1 MILLSPAKSLDYK
14 QSIPF
19 KPFVS
24 QPIFIKETEKLV
36 KKLKKFSSKKLEKL
50 FHVSPEIA
58 DLNYYRFQDWEQ
70 PIEEKETIKPC
81 IEVFNGEAYKGLNPF
96 TFNEDELIYAQEH
109 LRILSGLYGVL
120 KPLDLMYPYRLEMG
134 TKWEIDTKNKNL
146 YAFWTEKITKQLKSE
161 KPAFIINVAS
171 NEYFKAID
179 FKKLGIKTIVPVFKD
194 FKNGEYK
201 VIMMYAKHARGAM
214 ARFCIQNKIS
224 DVEQIKLFNSDGYS
238 YNDLL
243 SNENEWVFTRS

>member
-1 MILLSPAKSLDYK
+1 MILLSPAKSLDYS
-14 QSIPF
+14 QSLPN

-24 QPIFIKETEKLV
+24 QPLFIKESEKLV
-36 KKLKKFSSKKLEKL
+36 KKLKKFSSKKLEGL

-58 DLNYYRFQDWEQ
+58 SLNYDRFQSWEQ
-70 PIEEKETIKPC
+70 PLEEKDNIKPC
-81 IEVFNGEAYKGLNPF
+81 VEVFNGEAYKGLNPF
-96 TFNEDELIYAQEH
+96 TFSESDLMYAQDH

-134 TKWEIDTKNKNL
+134 TKWEIDAKNKNL
-146 YAFWTEKITKQLKSE
+146 YAYWTDKITKQLKTE
-161 KPAFIINVAS
+161 KPDFIVNVAS
-171 NEYFKAID
+171 NEYFKAVD

-214 ARFCIQNKIS
+214 ARFCIQNRIS
-224 DVEQIKLFNSDGYS
+224 DVEQIKLFKEDGYT

>member
-1 MILLSPAKSLDYK
+1 MILLSPAKSLDYN
-14 QSIPF
+14 QTIED

-24 QPIFIKETEKLV
+24 TPAFLKESEKLV
-36 KKLKKFSSKKLEKL
+36 KKLKKFSSKKLETL

-58 DLNYYRFQDWEQ
+58 SLNYDRFQQWEQ
-70 PIEEKETIKPC
+70 PLEEKETIKPC
-81 IEVFNGEAYKGLNPF
+81 VEVFNGEAYKGLNPF
-96 TFNEDELIYAQEH
+96 TLSKDELEYAQQH
-109 LRILSGLYGVL
+109 LRILSGLYGIL

-134 TKWEIDTKNKNL
+134 TKWEIDAKTKNL
-146 YAFWTEKITKQLKSE
+146 YAFWTDKLTKHIQTE

-171 NEYFKAID
+171 SEYFKAVN
-179 FKKLGIKTIVPVFKD
+179 FKKLGIKTITPIFKD
-194 FKNGEYK
+194 FKNGDYK

-214 ARFCIQNKIS
+214 ARFCIQNKIE
-224 DVEQIKLFNSDGYS
+224 DPEQIKLFNSDGYA

>member
-1 MILLSPAKSLDYK
+1 M
-14 QSIPF
+14 
-19 KPFVS
+19 
-24 QPIFIKETEKLV
+24 
-36 KKLKKFSSKKLEKL
+36 KKFSSKKLEKL
-50 FHVSPEIA
+50 FHVSPDIA
-58 DLNYYRFQDWEQ
+58 SLNYERFQQWEQ
-70 PIEEKETIKPC
+70 PLEEKETIKPC
-81 IEVFNGEAYKGLNPF
+81 VEVFNGEAYKGLNPL
-96 TFNEDELIYAQEH
+96 TLNESDLIYAQEN

-134 TKWEIDTKNKNL
+134 TKWEIDAKNKNL
-146 YAFWTEKITKQLKSE
+146 YAFWTDKITKQLQSE

-171 NEYFKAID
+171 NEYCKAVD

-201 VIMMYAKHARGAM
+201 VIMMFAKHARGAM
-214 ARFCIQNKIS
+214 ARYCIQNRIENP
-224 DVEQIKLFNSDGYS
+224 EQIKLFDIDGYT

>member
-1 MILLSPAKSLDYK
+1 MILLSPAKSLDYS
-14 QSIPF
+14 QTLPN
-19 KPFVS
+19 KPLIS
-24 QPIFIKETEKLV
+24 QPIFIKESEKLV

-50 FHVSPEIA
+50 FHVSSEIA
-58 DLNYYRFQDWEQ
+58 NLNYDRFQQWEE
-70 PIEEKETIKPC
+70 PLEEKEFIKPC

-96 TFNEDELIYAQEH
+96 TFTKEELEYAQAH
-109 LRILSGLYGVL
+109 LRILSGLYGLL

-134 TKWEIDTKNKNL
+134 TKWEIDAKHKNL
-146 YAFWTEKITKQLKSE
+146 YAFWTEKITKQLKVK

-171 NEYFKAID
+171 NEYYKAVD
-179 FKKLGIKTIVPVFKD
+179 FKKLGVKTIIPVFKD

-214 ARFCIQNKIS
+214 ARFCIQNKIT
-224 DVEQIKLFNSDGYS
+224 DVDQIKLFNADGYT

>member
-1 MILLSPAKSLDYK
+1 MILLSPAKSLDYN
-14 QSIPF
+14 QSLPN

-24 QPIFIKETEKLV
+24 HPAFIKESEKLV

-50 FHVSPEIA
+50 FHISPDIA
-58 DLNYYRFQDWEQ
+58 SLNYERFQQWEQ
-70 PIEEKETIKPC
+70 PVEEKETIKPC
-81 IEVFNGEAYKGLNPF
+81 VEVFNGEAYKGLNPF
-96 TFNEDELIYAQEH
+96 TLSKDELEYAQEN

-134 TKWEIDTKNKNL
+134 TKWEIDAKNKNL
-146 YAFWTEKITKQLKSE
+146 YAFWTDKITKQLQSE

-171 NEYFKAID
+171 NEYFKAVD

-201 VIMMYAKHARGAM
+201 VIMMFAKHARGAM
-214 ARFCIQNKIS
+214 ARYCIQNRIE
-224 DVEQIKLFNSDGYS
+224 DPEQIKLFNSDGYT

>member
-1 MILLSPAKSLDYK
+1 MILLSPAKSLDYN
-14 QSIPF
+14 QNLPS

-24 QPIFIKETEKLV
+24 YPVFIKESEKLV

-50 FHVSPEIA
+50 FDVSPEIA
-58 DLNYYRFQDWEQ
+58 SLNYNRFQQWEQ

-81 IEVFNGEAYKGLNPF
+81 IEVFNGEAYRGLDPF
-96 TFNEDELIYAQEH
+96 TLSEEDLIYAQDH

-134 TKWEIDTKNKNL
+134 TKWEIDSKHKNL

-161 KPAFIINVAS
+161 KPKFIINVAS
-171 NEYFKAID
+171 NEYFKAVD
-179 FKKLGIKTIVPVFKD
+179 FKKLGIRTIVPVFKD

-214 ARFCIQNKIS
+214 ARFCIQNRIN
-224 DVEQIKLFNSDGYS
+224 DLEQIKLFNENGYTF
-238 YNDLL
+238 NELL
-243 SNENEWVFTRS
+243 SNDYEWVFTRS